1 MLWRFK
7 WMLLTHILTHIFY
20 EERRNHR
27 KSTKITE
34 NTSCIMWE
42 PVPWVPHGALN
53 HRAEVAQLVVW
64 PPLGKRPKI
73 VGKLSDCKRIVFDV
87 PKWNTFFILVG
98 GLEHLDYFFHILGM
112 SSSQLTFI
120 FFRGVGLNHQPVL
133 LNAIHFWVVQCGS
146 VQWFQKITRKINGL
160 VEWVLI
166 IPNYCTMFEDSP
178 GFPISVAQI
187 PRLVYHRINP
197 DGALWFSCSLQRSKS
212 HRMQT
217 YVYIE
222 IHIHQCVWDGW
233 REFAYSWWHPHDFL
247 KPP

>member
-1 MLWRFK
+1 ML
-7 WMLLTHILTHIFY
+7 
-20 EERRNHR
+20 
-27 KSTKITE
+27 
-34 NTSCIMWE
+34 
-42 PVPWVPHGALN
+42 
-53 HRAEVAQLVVW
+53 QLPDW
-64 PPLGKRPKI
+64 FPRSPQKNQASESNMDSPKQEKQSPN
-73 VGKLSDCKRIVFDV
+73 KLVSPQLCSGWWFGTCFLM
-87 PKWNTFFILVG
+87 N
-98 GLEHLDYFFHILGM
+98 FHILGM